1 MADEAL
7 RKKRV
12 AVQLGRWAIE
22 LLLVFAGV
30 YGAFSLSNYQQN
42 QQDAKRR
49 DQILA
54 SLERQLQQGIDSMRS
69 QGVRAEANVAEF
81 GRALAAGEMPLLV
94 PFDFAPD
101 YNPSDMATLLQSG
114 GIALLDPNTLDALR
128 YLESVMR
135 GGLSRS
141 AHYERWSDE
150 LIAPNLD
157 QDISFFYDPA
167 TKQLRK
173 RFQKYPAMLETVRN
187 LFRDVEAAQTNLLA
201 QIRAERAKA
210 KR

>member
-1 MADEAL
+1 
-7 RKKRV
+7 
-12 AVQLGRWAIE
+12 
-22 LLLVFAGV
+22 
-30 YGAFSLSNYQQN
+30 
-42 QQDAKRR
+42 
-49 DQILA
+49 
-54 SLERQLQQGIDSMRS
+54 
-69 QGVRAEANVAEF
+69 
-81 GRALAAGEMPLLV
+81 MPPLV

-101 YNPSDMATLLQSG
+101 YNPSDTATLLQSG
-114 GIALLDPNTLDALR
+114 GIALLDPKTLDALR

-135 GGLSRS
+135 GGLSRL

-167 TKQLRK
+167 AKQLRK

-201 QIRAERAKA
+201 QIRAERGKA
-210 KR
+210 K